1 MSASAPAAETLQ
13 RPQAARPFIRTGT
26 LIAAAAASWPSARI
40 LYRLNLCSA
49 ATGVHQHPI
58 PLTKLVL
65 PFYERAS
72 DFVQPALGEQ
82 EGCTRVGI
90 RKIPANFLDIKDV
103 IQIA

>member
-1 MSASAPAAETLQ
+1 MVSECPGCRNPATAASG
-13 RPQAARPFIRTGT
+13 QAIIPTGT

-40 LYRLNLCSA
+40 LYQLNPCLT